1 MEKQK
6 ELKYEDY
13 RNLDNVIKI
22 HSEVDLKLPCVICGE
37 KPQDVQASLE
47 LLIKDEW
54 CVICEVCAA
63 NHAENLMEA
72 LTNAKRLILWEMEAL
87 HRVIF
92 EVKRVRMEL
101 GREL

>member
-1 MEKQK
+1 MTNKK
-6 ELKYEDY
+6 ELKFEDY
-13 RNLDNVIKI
+13 KYLDNVIKI
-22 HSEVDLKLPCVICGE
+22 HPEVDLELPCVICGE
-37 KPQDVQASLE
+37 KPRDVEASLE

-72 LTNAKRLILWEMEAL
+72 LNNYKRLILFEMESL